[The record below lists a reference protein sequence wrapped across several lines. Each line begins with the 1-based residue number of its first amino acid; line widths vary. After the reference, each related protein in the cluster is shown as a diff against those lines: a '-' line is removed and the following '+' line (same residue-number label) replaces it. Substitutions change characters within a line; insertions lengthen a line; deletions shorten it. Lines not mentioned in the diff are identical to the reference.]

1 MSATSPLRLL
11 RAAAFAA
18 VSVVLG
24 VGAHAFAGGAVSA
37 LSAFV
42 ALLFSFGPAHAL
54 AGRERPLGVILPT
67 LAASQAGL
75 HVLFSAAHAIEPP
88 AAAHGHAHSAAIT
101 IDLGMLVMHGWAVVL
116 AAIWL
121 ARGEALLWALIRR
134 FAVRLAP
141 VLIVSPVP
149 YGRPIAFI
157 PAEHPV
163 PRYSLRLG
171 HGMGRRGPPGALRT
185 VSA

>member
-1 MSATSPLRLL
+1 MRLL

-18 VSVVLG
+18 VSVMLG
-24 VGAHAFAGGAVSA
+24 VGAHAFAGGSVSAVSA
-37 LSAFV
+37 LV

-54 AGRERPLGVILPT
+54 AGRERPLAVILPM
-67 LAASQAGL
+67 LAAAQAGL
-75 HVLFSAAHAIEPP
+75 HVLFSAAHAAEPQ
-88 AAAHGHAHSAAIT
+88 AAHAHGHSAAIT

-141 VLIVSPVP
+141 VLIAAPVP
-149 YGRPIAFI
+149 YGRPITI
-157 PAEHPV
+157 VPAEHPV
-163 PRYSLRLG
+163 PRYSLTLG
-171 HGMGRRGPPGALRT
+171 HGMGRRGPPGALLT